1 VGLRDDQVNASKTTI
16 SQRREEPCLQRFRFT
31 VAKIDTEYFPVPVST
46 NTESNHD
53 CLGDDFPAH
62 SGLAIRCREEH
73 STQQGIGEIRV
84 AERFSA
90 QVQVRANPR
99 HFRFGEPLI
108 RFEGFHQVTNLL
120 R

>member
-1 VGLRDDQVNASKTTI
+1 MNPSTLPGRALQGDLDGGLEALVGLRDDQVNASKTTI
-16 SQRREEPCLQRFRFT
+16 SQRREEPCRQRFRFT

-62 SGLAIRCREEH
+62 SGLAIRCIEEH

-84 AERFSA
+84 AERDRKS
-90 QVQVRANPR
+90 VV
-99 HFRFGEPLI
+99 
-108 RFEGFHQVTNLL
+108 
-120 R
+120 